1 MKDFFIYHNEEIL
14 FKLYMRIMSP
24 GQLAHYRTEEKFQF
38 VKAYCLIKILLDAT

>member
-14 FKLYMRIMSP
+14 FKLYMRMSP